1 MTRSRVCRNF
11 VLRTSFPNSLS
22 HVQAFHPPSVVSF
35 RKTKKTILDIFSS
48 SFSSSSRVYAQ
59 CKQERR
65 RRDAGRPCVGLTLSL
80 VVAWRGEGRRSYVRS
95 QGGGGRRK
103 GLPTFFFFCYLIWCR
118 RQRRELR
125 KAAGQTRPT
134 DRQRTRGRMKGGGF
148 VPPKQE
154 PRDRRQKQGFFF
166 FASGAI
172 ANPTPRRPKGKRPVC
187 SSCATHSTRLWRRPF
202 YNASISLLMFPFLTA
217 KQKR

>member
-1 MTRSRVCRNF
+1 MEIKFASSEVTRSRVCHDF

-22 HVQAFHPPSVVSF
+22 HVHAFHPPSVVSF

-80 VVAWRGEGRRSYVRS
+80 VVAWRGEGEAKLCSLSRR
-95 QGGGGRRK
+95 RRTEE
-103 GLPTFFFFCYLIWCR
+103 GIANFFFFCYLIWCR

-134 DRQRTRGRMKGGGF
+134 DRQRTRGRMKGVRSSKTGTARP
-148 VPPKQE
+148 PPKA
-154 PRDRRQKQGFFF
+154 GFFF
-166 FASGAI
+166 
-172 ANPTPRRPKGKRPVC
+172 
-187 SSCATHSTRLWRRPF
+187 SSPGERLQTRLLAAQKEKGQSAPHVLLIRPD
-202 YNASISLLMFPFLTA
+202 SGGGPFTM
-217 KQKR
+217 QVSPY